1 MQKEKRQKDGEIT
14 SRERSKT
21 LGERNKEAE
30 SDFHD
35 YSENMTQRNEVGL
48 V

>member
-1 MQKEKRQKDGEIT
+1 MQKEKRQKDEAIT
-14 SRERSKT
+14 SRERSKA

-35 YSENMTQRNEVGL
+35 CSENTTQRNEVGM